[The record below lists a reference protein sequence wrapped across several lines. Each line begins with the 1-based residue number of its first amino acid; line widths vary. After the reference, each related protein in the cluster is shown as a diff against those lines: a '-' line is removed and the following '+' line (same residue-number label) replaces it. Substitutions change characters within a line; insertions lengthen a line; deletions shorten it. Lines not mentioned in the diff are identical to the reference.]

1 MLNAFAPVAAYA
13 AEPELATVSLSE
25 TEHGK
30 LSFDGTD
37 DMTLAVE
44 VGTDV
49 TVNVTPDDGY
59 FSDGITVFKG
69 EEDGKAVDVKDGK
82 ATFTVEGDTIVTST
96 FYENGSVGSAAFK
109 SVDVDEGKAVTS
121 VESYIRDH
129 ADAQYV
135 GEGDELTRADVLTV
149 TTTVIDGNNFPRARL
164 TRSGRMTMATGCPT
178 IGRPCSRRPCP
189 SRAIRV
195 DPKADYYVGWAGADI
210 SGAKLTEWLAAENNA
225 DAKIRDGFIVDEAT
239 GLVYVPKSYTEKTT
253 RASRLSPPPAS
264 NSSTPRLTRQL
275 RLLST
280 STAMPPM

>member
-1 MLNAFAPVAAYA
+1 MERIFCKIKRVKRKLDGKRITAKVMSAVLIASSMLNALAPVAAYA

-25 TEHGK
+25 TQHGK
-30 LSFDGTD
+30 LSFDGTE

-49 TVNVTPDDGY
+49 TVNVTPDEGY

-69 EEDGKAVDVKDGK
+69 EEDGTAVEVKDGK

-96 FYENGSVGSAAFK
+96 FYENGSAGSAAFK

-149 TTTVIDGNNFPRARL
+149 TTSVVDGSKLPD
-164 TRSGRMTMATGCPT
+164 ATLDKLWADEDGDGFSEHWDALLSQPV
-178 IGRPCSRRPCP
+178 SH
-189 SRAIRV
+189 AVLFEV
-195 DPKADYYVGWAGADI
+195 DPDADY
-210 SGAKLTEWLAAENNA
+210 
-225 DAKIRDGFIVDEAT
+225 
-239 GLVYVPKSYTEKTT
+239 
-253 RASRLSPPPAS
+253 
-264 NSSTPRLTRQL
+264 
-275 RLLST
+275 
-280 STAMPPM
+280 